1 MEVLSC
7 FDLSSNRF
15 THWCAV
21 LESLARFIFCV
32 VLSMEKDSGLIKKKL
47 KYSSRDLFQV
57 GSKVS
62 LSF

>member
-15 THWCAV
+15 THWCY
-21 LESLARFIFCV
+21 V
-32 VLSMEKDSGLIKKKL
+32 VLWLVSSFVCCLWKDSGLIKKKL